1 MDDHFLDSY
10 EFDRYHDQ
18 FQRDLE
24 IHSLNMKL
32 HVSAEGHWLDRGRK
46 ILPWN
51 ATFSVLGGIFLII
64 QLCNWGE
71 GAWWLFGI
79 ICSAISYVFAFMHLR
94 VMKKA
99 GAASDAFRALEPP
112 ASLRA
117 LTAAIDAQIE
127 EEDRVAAEAR
137 RARRWWRR

>member
-1 MDDHFLDSY
+1 MDDYFLDSN
-10 EFDRYHDQ
+10 EFDRYHGQ

-32 HVSAEGHWLDRGRK
+32 YVSEEGHWVEKGRK
-46 ILPWN
+46 ILYGN
-51 ATFSVLGGIFLII
+51 ASFAVLACIFMII

-79 ICSAISYVFAFMHLR
+79 ICSAISYVFALMHHR

-99 GAASDAFRALEPP
+99 RAASDAFRALEPP

-117 LTAAIDAQIE
+117 LTSAIDAKIE
-127 EEDRVAAEAR
+127 EEDRAAEAK